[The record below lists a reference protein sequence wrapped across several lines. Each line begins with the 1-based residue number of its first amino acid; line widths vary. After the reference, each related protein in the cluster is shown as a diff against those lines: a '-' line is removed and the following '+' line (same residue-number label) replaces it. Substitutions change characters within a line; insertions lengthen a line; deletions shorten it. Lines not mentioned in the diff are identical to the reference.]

1 MTDLGTIRGQIA
13 LQDVPAILKVNLCEV
28 AAVALLLCA
37 GNHSA
42 AFTLTHSRFTLALFK
57 KVPYLTLADMQG
69 AAIVVMSVVLNMV
82 NVILTIEAPVMPLV
96 CHMAHHN

>member
-13 LQDVPAILKVNLCEV
+13 LKDATATHKVNLCEV

-57 KVPYLTLADMQG
+57 VPYLTLADMQG
-69 AAIVVMSVVLNMV
+69 VATAVMSVVLNMV
-82 NVILTIEAPVMPLV
+82 NVILTTKAPVMPLV

>member
-42 AFTLTHSRFTLALFK
+42 AFTLTHSRFTLA
-57 KVPYLTLADMQG
+57 DMQG

-82 NVILTIEAPVMPLV
+82 NVILTTKAPVMPLV

>member
-57 KVPYLTLADMQG
+57 VPYLTLADMQG
-69 AAIVVMSVVLNMV
+69 VATAVMSVVLNMV
-82 NVILTIEAPVMPLV
+82 NVILTTEAPVMPLV